1 MIGDEDE
8 DFDIE
13 HGKEVAQ
20 TEEQAEE
27 RLGPSEIELE
37 AARMGHIPL
46 DQWRGDPDDW
56 TDAEAFVK
64 RGREIMPML
73 RKNNERLLSK
83 LAEQERQQME
93 DRKTFEEFRK
103 FHEQTLE
110 KQKAD
115 ALAQLRAARREAIAT
130 GDGEAFD
137 QADERIRR
145 IESVKEEKEV
155 VRQPAAN
162 PIFEKWMERNDWFT
176 KDPALRAVADSLV
189 DVIRADGVYDVG
201 TPEFLEEVTRR
212 VRAVSPNKFQN
223 PARQA
228 AAAVESPAPRARKPG
243 GKTYDDLPAEAK
255 KVCDDFVKVIPGYT
269 REKYVLNYQWS

>member
-13 HGKEVAQ
+13 QPVEPA
-20 TEEQAEE
+20 EEQAENKA
-27 RLGPSEIELE
+27 GPSEIELE

-46 DQWRGDPDDW
+46 DQWRGDPEDW

-115 ALAQLRAARREAIAT
+115 ALAQLRAARKEAIAT

-145 IESVKEEKEV
+145 IESVQEEKRETV
-155 VRQPAAN
+155 QKPAAN

-228 AAAVESPAPRARKPG
+228 AAAVDSPAPRSRKPG

-255 KVCDDFVKVIPGYT
+255 QMCDQFMKVIPGYT
-269 REKYVLNYQWS
+269 REAYVLNYQWS

>member
-13 HGKEVAQ
+13 QPVEPA
-20 TEEQAEE
+20 EEQAENKA
-27 RLGPSEIELE
+27 GPSEIELE

-46 DQWRGDPDDW
+46 DQWRGDPEDW

-83 LAEQERQQME
+83 LAEQERERIE

-103 FHEQTLE
+103 FQEQALE
-110 KQKAD
+110 KQKAE
-115 ALAQLRAARREAIAT
+115 ALAQLRAARKEAIAT

-145 IESVKEEKEV
+145 IESVQEEKREAV
-155 VRQPAAN
+155 QKPAAN

-255 KVCDDFVKVIPGYT
+255 KLCDDFVKVIPGYT
-269 REKYVLNYQWS
+269 REKYVLNYQWG

>member
-13 HGKEVAQ
+13 HDKEVDQ
-20 TEEQAEE
+20 DEEP
-27 RLGPSEIELE
+27 PSEIELE
-37 AARMGHIPL
+37 AARMGHVPR
-46 DQWRGDPDDW
+46 DQWRGAPEDW

-64 RGREIMPML
+64 RGREIMPVL

-83 LAEQERQQME
+83 LAEQERERME

-115 ALAQLRAARREAIAT
+115 ALAQLRAARKEAIAT

-145 IESVKEEKEV
+145 IESVKEEREV

-228 AAAVESPAPRARKPG
+228 AAAVESPAPRARKTG
-243 GKTYDDLPAEAK
+243 GKTYDDLPAEARQI
-255 KVCDDFVKVIPGYT
+255 CDKFVTSIPGYT
-269 REKYVLNYQWS
+269 REAYVRDYQWS

>member
-1 MIGDEDE
+1 MNEDE

-13 HGKEVAQ
+13 QPVEPA
-20 TEEQAEE
+20 EEQAENKA
-27 RLGPSEIELE
+27 GPSEIELE

-46 DQWRGDPDDW
+46 DQWRGDPEDW

-115 ALAQLRAARREAIAT
+115 ALAQLRAARKEAIAT

-145 IESVKEEKEV
+145 IESVQEEKREAV
-155 VRQPAAN
+155 QRPAAN

-255 KVCDDFVKVIPGYT
+255 KLCDDFVKIIPGYT